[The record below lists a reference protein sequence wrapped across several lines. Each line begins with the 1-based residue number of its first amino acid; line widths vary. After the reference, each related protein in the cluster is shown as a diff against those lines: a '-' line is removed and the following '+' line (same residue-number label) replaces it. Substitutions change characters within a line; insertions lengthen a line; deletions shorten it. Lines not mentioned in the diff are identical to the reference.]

1 MIRVHASEELR
12 LYGGPGGQ
20 VATIPWMGCRRRIKP
35 PIHAGETV
43 DLIRIE
49 GGELFVLG
57 DRNVGDVMYRYLLRV
72 LSLSGQLDEGVELY
86 LSAPYASSSF
96 NRSSI
101 NRLSGS

>member
-1 MIRVHASEELR
+1 M
-12 LYGGPGGQ
+12 
-20 VATIPWMGCRRRIKP
+20 
-35 PIHAGETV
+35 
-43 DLIRIE
+43 
-49 GGELFVLG
+49 LG